1 MGTTNF
7 HAILMVEETQSV
19 ASPRAVPFGPAASWH
34 DLIRSMP
41 IRDSKSK
48 RFLVEM
54 LSDELPDS

>member
-1 MGTTNF
+1 
-7 HAILMVEETQSV
+7 MVEETQSV